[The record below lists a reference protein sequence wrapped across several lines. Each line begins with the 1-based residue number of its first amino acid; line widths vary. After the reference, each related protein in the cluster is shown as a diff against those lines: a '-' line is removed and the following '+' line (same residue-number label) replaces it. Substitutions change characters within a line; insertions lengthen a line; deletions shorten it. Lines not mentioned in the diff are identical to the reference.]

1 MYHRSGLKRAEVR
14 ETLQNTWWKNRRP
27 FKSQIKWGI
36 SHTNI
41 AQITYRMSRYDCDF
55 SMRFW
60 TQVRNRSVPSPAFL
74 FFLFFCHHFLFFFFP
89 FLSFSVQFE
98 SLGCFKDS
106 RPRSLPLLVENLRK
120 YIDWNDMTK
129 TVRACAELVQRRGLA
144 IFGIQFYGECW
155 SGVDARKTYDKYG
168 PSKNCWS
175 GVGREGS
182 YFVYKLRE

>member
-1 MYHRSGLKRAEVR
+1 MKKQLTFQKSNQMRNLAHECRANHVPNV
-14 ETLQNTWWKNRRP
+14 TLWLW
-27 FKSQIKWGI
+27 F
-36 SHTNI
+36 
-41 AQITYRMSRYDCDF
+41 F
-55 SMRFW
+55 MRFW
-60 TQVRNRSVPSPAFL
+60 TQVRNRSVPSPVFCF
-74 FFLFFCHHFLFFFFP
+74 FFLFFCHHFLFFFFS

-155 SGVDARKTYDKYG
+155 SGVDAWKTYDKYG

-182 YFVYKLRE
+182 NFVYKLRK

>member
-1 MYHRSGLKRAEVR
+1 MKKQM
-14 ETLQNTWWKNRRP
+14 TFQ
-27 FKSQIKWGI
+27 KSNQMRN

-41 AQITYRMSRYDCDF
+41 AQITYRMSRCDCDF
-55 SMRFW
+55 LWGFEHKWEIGVSRHLF
-60 TQVRNRSVPSPAFL
+60 FCF

-120 YIDWNDMTK
+120 NIDWNNMTK

-155 SGVDARKTYDKYG
+155 SGVDAWKTYDKYG

-182 YFVYKLRE
+182 YFVYELKE

>member
-1 MYHRSGLKRAEVR
+1 MTR
-14 ETLQNTWWKNRRP
+14 
-27 FKSQIKWGI
+27 KSRTECHALIVI
-36 SHTNI
+36 
-41 AQITYRMSRYDCDF
+41 F
-55 SMRFW
+55 FMRFW
-60 TQVRNRSVPSPAFL
+60 TQVRNRSVPSPVFLNTPPPPPSNTPLSFL
-74 FFLFFCHHFLFFFFP
+74 FRSF

-155 SGVDARKTYDKYG
+155 SGVDAWKTYDKYG

-182 YFVYKLRE
+182 YFVYKFKE

>member
-1 MYHRSGLKRAEVR
+1 MTKQLTFQKSNQMRNLAHECRANHVPNV
-14 ETLQNTWWKNRRP
+14 TLWW
-27 FKSQIKWGI
+27 W
-36 SHTNI
+36 
-41 AQITYRMSRYDCDF
+41 
-55 SMRFW
+55 
-60 TQVRNRSVPSPAFL
+60 
-74 FFLFFCHHFLFFFFP
+74 FFLWGFEHKWEIVVSRHPFFSPTPGRPHHFLFFLFP

-120 YIDWNDMTK
+120 YIDWNNMTK

-155 SGVDARKTYDKYG
+155 SGVDAWKTYDKYG
-168 PSKNCWS
+168 PSKNCRS

-182 YFVYKLRE
+182 YFVYKLKE

>member
-1 MYHRSGLKRAEVR
+1 MK
-14 ETLQNTWWKNRRP
+14 
-27 FKSQIKWGI
+27 
-36 SHTNI
+36 
-41 AQITYRMSRYDCDF
+41 
-55 SMRFW
+55 
-60 TQVRNRSVPSPAFL
+60 NRSVLSPVFLSVPPPLSPALSFL
-74 FFLFFCHHFLFFFFP
+74 FSPF

-106 RPRSLPLLVENLRK
+106 TPRSLPLLVENLRK

-155 SGVDARKTYDKYG
+155 SGVDAWKTYDKYG
-168 PSKNCWS
+168 PSKDCWS

-182 YFVYKLRE
+182 YFVYKLKE

>member
-1 MYHRSGLKRAEVR
+1 MTFQKSNQMRNLAHEWRANHVPNV
-14 ETLQNTWWKNRRP
+14 TLWLW
-27 FKSQIKWGI
+27 
-36 SHTNI
+36 
-41 AQITYRMSRYDCDF
+41 
-55 SMRFW
+55 
-60 TQVRNRSVPSPAFL
+60 
-74 FFLFFCHHFLFFFFP
+74 FFLWGFEHKWKMGGPVTCFSQHPTPTPLHHTTFFSFSFL

-120 YIDWNDMTK
+120 YIDWNNMTK

-155 SGVDARKTYDKYG
+155 SGVDAWKTYDKYG

-182 YFVYKLRE
+182 YFVYKFKK

>member
-1 MYHRSGLKRAEVR
+1 MTFQKSNQMRNLAHEWRANHVPNV
-14 ETLQNTWWKNRRP
+14 TLWLW
-27 FKSQIKWGI
+27 
-36 SHTNI
+36 
-41 AQITYRMSRYDCDF
+41 
-55 SMRFW
+55 
-60 TQVRNRSVPSPAFL
+60 
-74 FFLFFCHHFLFFFFP
+74 FFLWDFEHKWEMGVSRHPSFSTHHPHPPPPHHFLFFFVPF

-155 SGVDARKTYDKYG
+155 SGVDAWKTYDKYG

-182 YFVYKLRE
+182 YFVYKFKE

>member
-1 MYHRSGLKRAEVR
+1 MTR
-14 ETLQNTWWKNRRP
+14 
-27 FKSQIKWGI
+27 KSRTECHALIVI
-36 SHTNI
+36 
-41 AQITYRMSRYDCDF
+41 F
-55 SMRFW
+55 FMRFW
-60 TQVRNRSVPSPAFL
+60 TQVRNRSVPSPVFL
-74 FFLFFCHHFLFFFFP
+74 NTPPHPPPPHHFLFFFFP
-89 FLSFSVQFE
+89 FFLSFSVEFE

-120 YIDWNDMTK
+120 DIDWNNMTK

-155 SGVDARKTYDKYG
+155 SGVDAWKTYDKYG

>member
-1 MYHRSGLKRAEVR
+1 MKKQLTFQKSNQMRNLAHEWRANHVPNV
-14 ETLQNTWWKNRRP
+14 TLWLWFFLWGFEHKWKM
-27 FKSQIKWGI
+27 GV
-36 SHTNI
+36 
-41 AQITYRMSRYDCDF
+41 SRH
-55 SMRFW
+55 
-60 TQVRNRSVPSPAFL
+60 
-74 FFLFFCHHFLFFFFP
+74 LFFCHHFLFFFLP
-89 FLSFSVQFE
+89 FSSFSVQFE

-120 YIDWNDMTK
+120 NIDWNNMTK

-155 SGVDARKTYDKYG
+155 SGVDAWKTYDKYG

-182 YFVYKLRE
+182 YFVYELKE

>member
-1 MYHRSGLKRAEVR
+1 
-14 ETLQNTWWKNRRP
+14 
-27 FKSQIKWGI
+27 
-36 SHTNI
+36 
-41 AQITYRMSRYDCDF
+41 MSRHPSF
-55 SMRFW
+55 S
-60 TQVRNRSVPSPAFL
+60 TPHPHPPPP
-74 FFLFFCHHFLFFFFP
+74 HHFLFFFFP
-89 FLSFSVQFE
+89 FLLSFSVQFE

-120 YIDWNDMTK
+120 YIDWNNMTK

-155 SGVDARKTYDKYG
+155 SGVDTWKTYDKYG